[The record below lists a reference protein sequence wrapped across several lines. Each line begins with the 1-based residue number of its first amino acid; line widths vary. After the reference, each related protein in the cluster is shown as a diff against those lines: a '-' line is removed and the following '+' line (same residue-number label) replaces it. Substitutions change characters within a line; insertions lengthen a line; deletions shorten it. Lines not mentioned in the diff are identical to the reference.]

1 MFVEID
7 HIGIVAHNWSEAKEV
22 LLDRLGLEVDERRSP
37 LPDGVYFAP
46 ERTNNYF
53 IRVGI
58 GKTRVEVLI
67 PADTTSG
74 TARFLARNGPGL
86 HHIGY
91 GCGDVAVEADRLERA
106 GLRRIDLGPAL
117 DSRRLTAA
125 FFHPKSVNGILTELV
140 PVYRE
145 TEPGH

>member
-1 MFVEID
+1 MIVEVD
-7 HIGIVAHNWSEAKEV
+7 HIGIVAHTWAEAKEV
-22 LLDRLGLEVDERRSP
+22 LVEKLGLVLDAKRSP
-37 LPDGVYFAP
+37 EPDGVYFAP

-53 IRVGI
+53 VKVGL

-67 PADTTSG
+67 PVDTTSG

-91 GCGDVAVEADRLERA
+91 GVSDVAEEAQRLELT
-106 GLRRIDLGPAL
+106 GLKRIDLGPVQEG
-117 DSRRLTAA
+117 RRLGAA

-140 PVYRE
+140 PVYQ
-145 TEPGH
+145 EPV

>member
-7 HIGIVAHNWSEAKEV
+7 HVGVVAQHWDQARKV
-22 LLDRLGLEVDERRSP
+22 LLEQLGLELDEKRSP

-53 IRVGI
+53 ITVGL

-67 PADTTSG
+67 PADSTSG

-91 GCGDVAVEADRLERA
+91 ACNDVAIEAQRLEES
-106 GLRRIDLGPAL
+106 GLRRIDLGPVEPG
-117 DSRRLTAA
+117 RRLTAA

-145 TEPGH
+145 R

>member
-1 MFVEID
+1 M
-7 HIGIVAHNWSEAKEV
+7 
-22 LLDRLGLEVDERRSP
+22 
-37 LPDGVYFAP
+37 
-46 ERTNNYF
+46 
-53 IRVGI
+53 
-58 GKTRVEVLI
+58 EVLI

-91 GCGDVAVEADRLERA
+91 ACDDVAIEADRLEEA
-106 GLRRIDLGPAL
+106 GLRRIDLGPVA
-117 DSRRLTAA
+117 DARRLAAA

-145 TEPGH
+145 R

>member
-1 MFVEID
+1 MFVEVD
-7 HIGIVAHNWSEAKEV
+7 HIGVVAGTWAEACAV
-22 LLDRLGLEVDERRSP
+22 LVECLGLVVDERRSP

-53 IRVGI
+53 LKVGL

-91 GCGDVAVEADRLERA
+91 ACDEVEVEAQRLEAA
-106 GLRRIDLGPAL
+106 GVRRIDLGGPA
-117 DSRRLTAA
+117 DGRRLSAA

-145 TEPGH
+145 R